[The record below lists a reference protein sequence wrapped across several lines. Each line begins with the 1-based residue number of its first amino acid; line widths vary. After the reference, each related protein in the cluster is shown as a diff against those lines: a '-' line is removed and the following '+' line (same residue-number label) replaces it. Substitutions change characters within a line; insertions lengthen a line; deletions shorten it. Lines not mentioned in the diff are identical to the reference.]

1 MAGMED
7 LLGDALKFANLGGK
21 MPMDKLMGNL
31 IQSIQVNTL
40 TELRNALTK
49 KIEELTESG
58 DMFAND
64 SMNPFSILGVTTAST
79 EEEVNKAYK
88 QKAAKAHPDKQS
100 GTNEE
105 MMKVNAA
112 YEAIRRYKGWS

>member
-21 MPMDKLMGNL
+21 MPMDKLMVNL
-31 IQSIQVNTL
+31 IKSIQVNTL
-40 TELRNALTK
+40 TQLRNNLTK
-49 KIEELTESG
+49 RIEELAEDG
-58 DMFAND
+58 DMFADD

-79 EEEVNKAYK
+79 EDEVNKAYK
-88 QKAAKAHPDKQS
+88 KKAAKAHPDKET

-112 YEAIRRYKGWS
+112 YEAIRRFKGWS